1 MTSLNTRAL
10 NARDLL
16 KAAAAS
22 QQNAQTDLSGWS
34 SETALLPFDEKAIEA
49 SILRHFSHTLG
60 RELGDASAYHIY
72 QAVAMTVRDRVM
84 DRWRLTRARTLR
96 EAPRRT
102 CYLSMEF
109 LMGRALGN
117 ALLNLELTDTVND
130 ALQTLGLDLNSI
142 EELEPDAGLGNGGLG
157 RLAACF
163 LDSCATLGLPVTGYG
178 IRYHY
183 GMFRQQIENGF
194 QIEEPDNWLRQTH
207 VWEIERP
214 ELAQNIK
221 FGGRIVA
228 RGANDSAELAR
239 DWVDTNDVLA
249 IPYDVPVPGFRNEVV
264 NTLRLWSAAATDE
277 FNLTEFNQGSYTAAV
292 AAKNAAENITM
303 VLYPNDTSE
312 NGKQLRLQQQYF
324 LVSSSLQDVLRV
336 WCAQNDSFDGFAE
349 KHCFQLNDTH
359 PSLAVPELMR
369 LLIDEH
375 GLDWESAWS
384 ITTDT
389 MAYTNHTLLPEALE
403 RWSVDMVSRLLPR
416 LWEIID
422 LIDHKF
428 QQVVNRHWPD
438 DSEQWPHVAIVERS
452 DYPMVRMAHLAIVGS
467 FSVNGVA
474 ALHSE
479 LLVSGLFKR
488 FSELW
493 PEKFNNKTN
502 GVTQRRWLAQCNPE
516 LRQLISSTIGEGWI
530 TDLSELEALAP
541 LAADESFRSK
551 WAAVKQSNKQRLAQL
566 VKEQCGIE
574 FMPNAIFDIQVKRM
588 HEYKRQLLNAFHA
601 IHLYQRIKAGDTDN
615 WTPRCILIAGKAA
628 PGYEVAKLVIKFINN
643 VADVINSDPATEG
656 LLRLCFL
663 PDYNVSAMEIICPG
677 ADLSEQISTAGKEAS
692 GTGNMKFMM
701 NGALTIGTLDGANV
715 EIREAVGEEN
725 FFLFGLDEGEVSE
738 LRKNYDPQSVL
749 AEHDS
754 VKQIIDA
761 VRNNEFSTTEH
772 GLFDSLIDGALSP
785 HDPWMTIADLP
796 AFITAQQAVAS
807 SYADQDSW
815 QTMSIINSAFSG
827 RFSTD
832 RTMADYNEGIWSLE
846 PLVSA
851 NEEPSQKAAS

>member
-1 MTSLNTRAL
+1 MTSSNTRVL
-10 NARDLL
+10 NAKELL

-22 QQNAQTDLSGWS
+22 QHGAQTDLSGWS
-34 SETALLPFDEKAIEA
+34 AETALLPFDQKAIEA

-84 DRWRLTRARTLR
+84 DRWRVTRARVLK

-109 LMGRALGN
+109 LMGRAFGN
-117 ALLNLELTDTVND
+117 ALLNLELTDTVNE
-130 ALQTLGLDLNSI
+130 ALQSLGLDLNTI

-194 QIEEPDNWLRQTH
+194 QIEEPDNWLRHTH

-214 ELAQNIK
+214 ELAQTIR

-228 RGANDSAELAR
+228 RGNNTAADQAR

-375 GLDWESAWS
+375 DLDWSAAWS
-384 ITTDT
+384 ITTAT

-403 RWSVDMVSRLLPR
+403 RWSVEMMSRMLPR

-422 LIDHKF
+422 QIDQRFH
-428 QQVVNRHWPD
+428 QIVRAHWPD
-438 DSEQWPHVAIVERS
+438 DSSQWPHMAIVERT

-479 LLVSGLFKR
+479 LLVSGLFHR
-488 FSELW
+488 FSQLW

-502 GVTQRRWLAQCNPE
+502 GVTQRRWLAQCNPA
-516 LRQLISSTIGEGWI
+516 LRQLITDTIGDRWI

-541 LAADESFRSK
+541 LASDPAFRSK
-551 WAAVKQSNKQRLAQL
+551 WAAVKTVNKQRLAQL
-566 VKEQCGIE
+566 VSEQCGID
-574 FMPNAIFDIQVKRM
+574 FMPDAIFDIQVKRM

-601 IHLYQRIKAGDTDN
+601 IHLYQRIKASDTDN

-643 VADVINSDPATEG
+643 VAKVINNDPDTNG

-715 EIREAVGEEN
+715 EIREAVGADN
-725 FFLFGLDEGEVSE
+725 FFLFGLNESEVTE
-738 LRKNYDPQSVL
+738 LRNHYDPQSVL
-749 AEHDS
+749 DQHDD
-754 VKQIIDA
+754 VRKIIDA
-761 VRNNEFSTTEH
+761 VRDNEFSADEP
-772 GLFDSLIDGALSP
+772 GLFQSLLDGALSP

-796 AFITAQQAVAS
+796 AFIASQQSVADA
-807 SYADQDSW
+807 YRDQDNW
-815 QTMSIINSAFSG
+815 QAMSIINSAMSG

-832 RTMADYNEGIWSLE
+832 RTMADYNEDIWSLT
-846 PLVSA
+846 PLTESPVA
-851 NEEPSQKAAS
+851 LSQKAAS